1 MPSRKSI
8 AAALA
13 DRDRIYDGW
22 EPGDPELASAPLLD
36 DYVCMSDGENVY
48 FVGHVS
54 GHPRVPDGPCTT
66 SLVVAAD
73 RNTQSWI
80 RTVSRWYRLGRPH
93 GEVMQ

>member
-13 DRDRIYDGW
+13 DRDRIYAGW
-22 EPGDPELASAPLLD
+22 EPGPDELASAPLLD
-36 DYVCMSDGENVY
+36 DYVCMSDGENVF
-48 FVGHVS
+48 FVGHVI
-54 GHPRVPDGPCTT
+54 GHPSVPDGPCTT

-73 RNTQSWI
+73 RHTRAWI
-80 RTVSRWYRLGRPH
+80 RTVNRWYKLGRQR